1 MMSDLDVA
9 STERKLLSRKTYRFK
24 RKPYPHQVE
33 AIKRALPQLKKTGG
47 FALLM
52 QPRTGKTKTSIDIA
66 SIMHEAGHV
75 NRVLILCPLG
85 VMDVWEEEIKL
96 NCPVRH
102 LTVMWDKKGRKKQG
116 LPRWGQ
122 SRLDFVVMNPEA
134 FSTPGRKLANGKR
147 SRSRGG
153 KFDILKALVRWRPQM
168 VIVDE
173 SHRFKSPS
181 AAKTR
186 MLMRKALRDVV
197 EYWIIQT
204 GTLQTKKKRVVDVY
218 TQFKIMNPESPLVKN
233 HTSATFKEEF
243 AVWTNRNGYPQ
254 WLRNR
259 NMDRL
264 RRLIHEEAYSIT
276 RKEAFGEGVRLPDQI
291 VPVDLTG
298 HTVELYEQM
307 AADMIAKIKT
317 GEITEASIKLVQ
329 ALRLAQITSGIAKTT
344 PTELHPEARVLR
356 IGRDK
361 LNALE
366 DLASDW
372 FDADEHIIVGCR
384 FRPDISGV
392 RALMR
397 KLKVPC
403 YEVHGGIKGRTAR
416 TEQVRRFNQQSGP
429 ACFIGQPAAM
439 SLGIDL
445 RSAAIMVWF
454 SLTQSWVDFT
464 QTEDRNALN
473 DDARSYVYLQ
483 AKGTVDVLLYESM
496 QEDGEIGRLVVKA
509 PERLWVPPT

>member
-1 MMSDLDVA
+1 
-9 STERKLLSRKTYRFK
+9 LSRKKYKFK
-24 RKPYPHQVE
+24 RRPYVHQVE
-33 AIKRALPQLKKTGG
+33 ALKQMLPQLKKTGG

-52 QPRTGKTKTSIDIA
+52 QPRTGKTKVSIDA
-66 SIMHEAGHV
+66 SSILYQTGDV
-75 NRVLILCPLG
+75 SRVLILCPLG
-85 VMDVWEEEIKL
+85 VMDVWEEEIRL

-102 LTVMWDKKGRKKQG
+102 RVIMWDKKGRKRHD
-116 LPRWGQ
+116 LPAW
-122 SRLDFVVMNPEA
+122 SENRLDFVIMNPEA
-134 FSTPGRKLANGKR
+134 LSTPGRKLASGKR
-147 SRSRGG
+147 SRTRGG
-153 KFDILKALVRWRPQM
+153 KFDILRALVRWQPQLM
-168 VIVDE
+168 VVDE

-197 EYWIIQT
+197 QFRIIQT

-218 TQFKIMNPESPLVKN
+218 TQFKIMNPQSMLVKGY
-233 HTSATFKEEF
+233 TSAEFKEEF
-243 AVWTNRNGYPQ
+243 AVWTSRNGYPQ
-254 WLRNR
+254 WLRNK
-259 NMDRL
+259 NMDRM

-298 HTVELYEQM
+298 HTLEVYEQM
-307 AADMIAKIKT
+307 ALDMIARIKT

-329 ALRLAQITSGIAKTT
+329 SLRLAQITSGLAKTT
-344 PTELHPEARVLR
+344 PTENHPEARLIR

-361 LNALE
+361 LEALE

-372 FDADEHIIVGCR
+372 FDADEHVIIGAR
-384 FRPDISGV
+384 FRGDIQGV
-392 RALMR
+392 RQLMR
-397 KLKVPC
+397 KLRVPC
-403 YEVHGGIKGRTAR
+403 YEVHGGIKSRVQRTA
-416 TEQVRRFNQQSGP
+416 EVHGFNQQRGP

-445 RSAAIMVWF
+445 RSAAIFVWF
-454 SLTQSWVDFT
+454 SLTQSWVDFS
-464 QTEDRNALN
+464 QAEDRNALN

-483 AKGTVDVLLYESM
+483 AKGTVDALLYESM

-509 PERLWVPPT
+509 PERLWIPPT